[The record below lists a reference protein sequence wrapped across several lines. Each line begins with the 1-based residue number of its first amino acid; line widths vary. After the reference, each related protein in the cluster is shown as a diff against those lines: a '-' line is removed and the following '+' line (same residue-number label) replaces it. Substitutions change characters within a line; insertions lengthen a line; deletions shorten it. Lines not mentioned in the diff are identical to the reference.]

1 MSDSGGALD
10 NAMLLLSQGLDLCV
24 RARKM
29 DAQDRTAAQMAISD
43 APQEWWDENIEA
55 RAARH
60 NAIFPD
66 QPMSTKCGTLALWVQ
81 DQYEKDLADWERRAR
96 HFLTHV
102 ALESQPIQPLVTK

>member
-1 MSDSGGALD
+1 MSDARK
-10 NAMLLLSQGLDLCV
+10 LLSEGLDLCV

-29 DAQDRTAAQMAISD
+29 DAQDRTVAQMAISS
-43 APQEWWDENIEA
+43 APKEWWDENLEC

-66 QPMSTKCGTLALWVQ
+66 QPMSTRSGTYALWVQ

-96 HFLTHV
+96 AFLLAPTEP
-102 ALESQPIQPLVTK
+102 A